1 MSLLFFGDVHYGLKS
16 YSTIDSDGKYTAEL
30 DCINALEAIYER
42 CKQLDIEIIIMGGDF
57 FHTSHPSTSNIKWV
71 ISWLNKLEQL
81 NKQIFFILGNH
92 DCSSYSSSLIF
103 MNELGYK
110 NIHLIEKHDKNFI
123 VPFGKF
129 KIKFVPYELN
139 LVSSKEK
146 DKILYSNINECVQEA
161 EDGDII
167 VSHLQESSCRIG
179 SEKIMISKS
188 VSSIDASTNKNI
200 IMLLSHIHL
209 QQKYM
214 KGSTTVC
221 YSGSINCSDV
231 SDTGLDKGYIIV
243 NENGEIIFEPILN
256 IRKFIKHVLT
266 KDEDV
271 IEYFQNK
278 RLPVSSVN
286 FLEHV
291 EDFDIT
297 KLTEIFKS
305 KEVMLG
311 WAHKIKENKSID
323 SIEISTESKDN
334 YSMFNEY
341 INKKYE
347 LNKELK
353 YKDDIINE
361 GTKFINN
368 HIGQNYE

>member
-16 YSTIDSDGKYTAEL
+16 YSTVDSDGKYTAEL
-30 DCINALEAIYER
+30 DCMNALETIYER
-42 CKQLDIEIIIMGGDF
+42 CKQPDIEIIIMGGDF
-57 FHTSHPSTSNIKWV
+57 FHQPNNTSLNIKSV
-71 ISWLNKLEQL
+71 IFWFNKMEALNK
-81 NKQIFFILGNH
+81 KFILIPGNH
-92 DCSSYSSSLIF
+92 DTSSYANSLIF
-103 MNELGYK
+103 IKELGYR
-110 NIHLIEKHDKNFI
+110 NIHLIEKYNKDFF
-123 VPFGKF
+123 VQFGKY
-129 KIKFVPYELN
+129 KIFFVPYELN
-139 LVSSKEK
+139 SSSKEK
-146 DKILYSNINECVQEA
+146 DTLLYSNINECMEQV
-161 EDGDII
+161 GDNSII

-188 VSSIDASTNKNI
+188 VSSIDANTNKNI

-231 SDTGLDKGYIIV
+231 SDTGIDKGYVLI
-243 NENGEIIFEPILN
+243 NENGEITFEPILN

-266 KDEDV
+266 KEEDV

-323 SIEISTESKDN
+323 KIEISTETKDN

-347 LNKELK
+347 LNPELK